1 MLFDF
6 VTDISLVMGLICSD
20 MLRSILEFIYPTVT
34 ISTGDVAADSTYCQ
48 VGGFFTA
55 ELFEMSDAMV
65 FIIAIHTAVYVFNP
79 KLTQAADEG
88 GLWRW
93 RYYVFAAWLVIPALL
108 AGLAFINPIA
118 YVPLVTWCYL
128 PARPLVWR
136 YALAWGPRYFILL
149 LISVLYVTLYIYV
162 RRVYRSIDRSQR
174 IGSSGSEFEHPMYGS
189 AESSPNPDRK
199 APLPVPQPSHISRT
213 RPSIPP
219 PLIEDSEKESRTSTD
234 ISFIGTSKLAS
245 FSGTPSPASETPA
258 SQTPTSQT
266 STSQTLTS
274 QTPISPQPLPE
285 ITPMQESA
293 AARNMSVTTTLNEGL
308 TPSLRNPAPIS
319 RDPSQTFAYRRARV
333 ERQMRTLFVFPV
345 VYFIMWIPPFIN
357 HLYQVI
363 TYDSNATTLP
373 PGTFVVTVLA
383 TIFLPSQGFVNVC
396 VYAIREQPWRQRKR
410 PHSVQQSNRAGMF
423 GDWHFHSEKTDA
435 ADIQAQ
441 IDVAKENHKRMS
453 NPVEAAY
460 IRREIERGERELAR
474 AQITDPRP
482 IRSNWWDGQNTAQRD
497 TAIDKV

>member
-1 MLFDF
+1 
-6 VTDISLVMGLICSD
+6 
-20 MLRSILEFIYPTVT
+20 MLRSILEFVYPIVT

-65 FIIAIHTAVYVFNP
+65 FIIAIHTAVFVFNR

-162 RRVYRSIDRSQR
+162 RRVYRSIDNSQR
-174 IGSSGSEFEHPMYGS
+174 IGSSVSEFEHPMYGG
-189 AESSPNPDRK
+189 AESSPNLDRK
-199 APLPVPQPSHISRT
+199 TSLPVPQRSHISRT

-219 PLIEDSEKESRTSTD
+219 PLIEDPEKEPRASTD
-234 ISFIGTSKLAS
+234 ASLIGTSTLAS
-245 FSGTPSPASETPA
+245 FNSAPSPTSERNT
-258 SQTPTSQT
+258 TETT
-266 STSQTLTS
+266 
-274 QTPISPQPLPE
+274 ISAHPLPE
-285 ITPMQESA
+285 IAPLQESA
-293 AARNMSVTTTLNEGL
+293 APRNMSVTTTLNEGL
-308 TPSLRNPAPIS
+308 PPSLQNPTPTS
-319 RDPSQTFAYRRARV
+319 RDPSQSFTYRRARV
-333 ERQMRTLFVFPV
+333 ERQMRTLFIFPI
-345 VYFIMWIPPFIN
+345 VYCIMWIPPFIN

-363 TYDSNATTLP
+363 TYDSHATTLP

-396 VYAIREQPWRQRKR
+396 VYAIRERPWLQQRKR
-410 PHSVQQSNRAGMF
+410 SRSVQQSNPAGTF
-423 GDWHFHSEKTDA
+423 GDRHFHSENIDA

-441 IDVAKENHKRMS
+441 IDVAKEKHKRMS
-453 NPVEAAY
+453 DPVEAAY
-460 IRREIERGERELAR
+460 IRREIEVGERELAR

-482 IRSNWWDGQNTAQRD
+482 IRSNWWDGQNSAEQD
-497 TAIDKV
+497 PSIGNV